1 MKRRVLYEDEEV
13 IVEKSPSNEELV
25 EMVYELLKTAETTL
39 TVEEISREFSGY
51 AGEDRVRAAVKHLL
65 ALGKIV
71 EYPDGTL
78 GTPNAQW
85 KPRQGKKKRRK
96 IVPKLMEGL
105 EVFHK
110 FGKR

>member
-13 IVEKSPSNEELV
+13 IVEKSPSNKELV
-25 EMVYELLKTAETTL
+25 EMIYELLEATGTTL
-39 TVEEISREFSGY
+39 TLEEIAREFSGY

-78 GTPNAQW
+78 GTPNSQW
-85 KPRQGKKKRRK
+85 KPRREKKKRRRR
-96 IVPKLMEGL
+96 IIPKLME
-105 EVFHK
+105 ET
-110 FGKR
+110 